1 MSKKVLI
8 VGGVAGGASAAARL
22 RRLDEDARIIIFERG
37 SHISFA
43 NCGLP
48 YYVGDTIKDRAAL
61 VVQTPERMKAMF
73 NIETRLYH
81 EVTGVNPA
89 KKIIEVKD
97 LTSGTLYVEE
107 YDYLILSPGATPLR
121 PPIRGIDSQGIFTLR
136 TIPDTDAIKNYL
148 ADKASKHVVIVG
160 GGYIGLEMAENFQA
174 LGLNVSVIEKAN
186 QLIGTMDYDMAA
198 LVQGHLLAKGVHLYL
213 SDGVTEFRRNNYGL
227 EVMLESGKTID
238 CQMVLLSIGV
248 KPDTAFLAE
257 SGLALGERGGIKV
270 NRHLQ
275 TSDPHIYAIGDAAE
289 TTNFISGEQT
299 LIPLAGPANKQGR
312 VAANNIAGRTSVYS
326 GTQATAIAKIFDLAV
341 ATTGQNERSL
351 QQRGVKFYT
360 TVTHAKSNAD
370 YYPGALPMTVKLH
383 YAPDGLLLGAQIVG
397 YSGVD
402 KAMDT
407 FASALRFKRTVY
419 DLQELELAYAPP
431 FSTAKTPV
439 NVAGLVAGNRLDGT
453 MNVALWSEID
463 TLDASATVI
472 LDVGEKEERELGFI
486 AGSVHIPLGQLR
498 DRLNELDKGK
508 EIIVYC
514 QIGLRAYLA
523 ARLLNQKGFK
533 ARVVSGGYRHYKTVK
548 QSEEDLQKQNY
559 RFGDE
564 EMAFQ
569 DLTKEDIYSTE
580 SSSPVPARRAG
591 ETVFLNACGLSCPGP
606 IVEVNKK
613 MSQLQSGDIL
623 EVLASDPGF
632 ANDIKAWCA
641 KTGHKLLS
649 TGKEGLYFKAEIA
662 KGAPGRTA
670 LGTAAQ
676 LPQNKTIIVFSGD
689 LDKAIASFI
698 IATGAAAMGRK
709 VTMFFTF
716 WGLNILRKPAG
727 KAPQKD
733 LLARM
738 FGMMMPRGSKKL
750 GLSRMNMLG
759 MGSRMIR
766 MVMNM
771 KNVDSLEGL
780 IEQAKN
786 NGVVLMAC
794 QMSMDVMGIKHE
806 ELIDGVEVG
815 GVATYLGEA
824 EDANVNLFI

>member
-1 MSKKVLI
+1 MSRKVLI

-22 RRLDEDARIIIFERG
+22 RRLDEEAEIIIFERG
-37 SHISFA
+37 GHISFA

-48 YYVGDTIKDRAAL
+48 YYIGETIAERSAL
-61 VVQTPERMKAMF
+61 ILQTPEKMKALL
-73 NIETRLYH
+73 NINARLHH

-89 KKIIEVKD
+89 QKTITVKNLSD
-97 LTSGTLYVEE
+97 GTSYEE
-107 YDYLILSPGATPLR
+107 TYDYLVLSPGAKPLR
-121 PPIRGIDSQGIFTLR
+121 PPIPGIDSPGIFALR
-136 TIPDTDAIKNYL
+136 TIPDTDAIKEYL
-148 ADKASKHVVIVG
+148 TNKAPKSIVIVG
-160 GGYIGLEMAENFQA
+160 GGYIGLEMAENLHA
-174 LGLNVSVIEKAN
+174 AGLNVSVVEKME

-213 SDGVTEFRRNNYGL
+213 NDGVTQFRQSEGDI
-227 EVMLESGKTID
+227 EVLLESGKKVS

-248 KPDTAFLAE
+248 RPDVAFLE
-257 SGLALGERGGIKV
+257 GSGLALGERGGLRV
-270 NRHLQ
+270 NSRLQ
-275 TSDPHIYAIGDAAE
+275 TSDPSIYAIGDATE
-289 TTNFISGEQT
+289 VTDFVSGEHA

-312 VAANNIAGRTSVYS
+312 IVANNIAGRAALYQ
-326 GTQATAIAKIFDLAV
+326 GTQGTAIAKIFDLAI
-341 ATTGQNERSL
+341 ATTGQNEKSL
-351 QQRGVKFYT
+351 KRRGVSFLS

-370 YYPGALPMTVKLH
+370 YYPGALPMTIKLH
-383 YAPDGLLLGAQIVG
+383 YTPDGLLLGAQIVG

-407 FASALRFKRTVY
+407 LATALRFKRTVY

-431 FSTAKTPV
+431 FSSAKTPV

-453 MNVALWSEID
+453 MEVAFWHEID
-463 TLDASATVI
+463 SLGTETTI
-472 LDVGEKEERELGFI
+472 LDVGEKEERELGHL
-486 AGSVHIPLGQLR
+486 AGSVHIPLGELR
-498 DRLNELDKGK
+498 ARINELDKDK
-508 EIIVYC
+508 EVVVCC
-514 QIGLRAYLA
+514 QVGRRAYLA
-523 ARLLNQKGFK
+523 ARVLSQKGFK
-533 ARVVSGGYRHYKTVK
+533 AKVLTGGYTHYNTIK
-548 QSEEDLQKQNY
+548 QALENLKKQDY
-559 RFGDE
+559 RFGEDK
-564 EMAFQ
+564 MSFQ
-569 DLTKEDIYSTE
+569 DLIKQDIYSSE
-580 SSSPVPARRAG
+580 NSGQPALKFAG
-591 ETVFLNACGLSCPGP
+591 ETIRLNACGLSCPGP
-606 IVEVNKK
+606 VVEVYKK
-613 MSQLQSGDIL
+613 MAQLKCGDVL

-632 ANDIKAWCA
+632 VNDIRAWCG
-641 KTGHKLLS
+641 KTGHTLLS
-649 TGKEGLYFKAEIA
+649 AGKEGSSFKAMIA
-662 KGAPGRTA
+662 KGSDIPNAPGA
-670 LGTAAQ
+670 QAQ

-716 WGLNILRKPAG
+716 WGLNVLRKPKG
-727 KAPQKD
+727 KSPQKD

-738 FGMMMPRGSKKL
+738 FGMMMPRGSQKI

-759 MGSRMIR
+759 IGPRMIR

-806 ELIDGVEVG
+806 ELMDGVEIG

>member
-1 MSKKVLI
+1 MSGRVLI

-22 RRLDEDARIIIFERG
+22 RRLDEDAEIIIFEKG
-37 SHISFA
+37 GYISFA

-48 YYVGDTIKDRAAL
+48 YYIGETIREKSAL
-61 VVQTPERMKAMF
+61 IVQTPERMRSMF
-73 NIETRLYH
+73 NIEVRLYH

-89 KKIIEVKD
+89 QKTIAVKD
-97 LTSGTLYVEE
+97 LSNGTAYEMT
-107 YDYLILSPGATPLR
+107 YDRLILSPGAKPLR
-121 PPIRGIDSQGIFTLR
+121 PPIPGIDSPGIFTLR
-136 TIPDTDAIKNYL
+136 TIPDTDAIKGYL
-148 ADKASKHVVIVG
+148 SKQAVKSAVIVG
-160 GGYIGLEMAENFQA
+160 GGYIGLEMAENLHA
-174 LGLNVSVIEKAN
+174 LGLKVSVVEKMG

-198 LVQGHLLAKGVHLYL
+198 LVQGHLLAQGVHLYL
-213 SDGVTEFRRNNYGL
+213 SDGVTEFRQNNSGL
-227 EVMLESGKTID
+227 EVILESGKTID

-248 KPDTAFLAE
+248 RPDTAFLAG

-270 NRHLQ
+270 NMRLQ

-289 TTNFISGEQT
+289 TTDFVSGEQA

-312 VAANNIAGRTSVYS
+312 IVANNIAGRASVYN
-326 GTQATAIAKIFDLAV
+326 GTQGTAIAKIFDLAV
-341 ATTGQNERSL
+341 ATTGQNEKTL
-351 QQRGVKFYT
+351 QLRDVKFYT

-383 YAPDGLLLGAQIVG
+383 YTPDGLLLGAQIVG

-407 FASALRFKRTVY
+407 LASALRFKRTVY

-453 MNVALWSEID
+453 MDVALWSEID
-463 TLDASATVI
+463 ALNASATI
-472 LDVGEKEERELGFI
+472 LDVGEKGERELGSI

-498 DRLNELDKGK
+498 ARINELDKGK
-508 EIIVYC
+508 EVVVYC

-523 ARLLNQKGFK
+523 ARLLSQKGFR
-533 ARVVSGGYRHYKTVK
+533 ARVLSGGFRHYKAVK
-548 QSEEDLQKQNY
+548 QSEDDLQKQNY

-564 EMAFQ
+564 EMSFQ
-569 DLTKEDIYSTE
+569 DLTKEDIYSSE
-580 SSSPVPARRAG
+580 SSSAVPRQAG
-591 ETVFLNACGLSCPGP
+591 DTVLLNACGLSCPGP

-613 MSQLQSGDIL
+613 MSQLKSGDVL

-641 KTGHKLLS
+641 KTGHTLLS
-649 TGKEGLYFKAEIA
+649 TGKEGLFFKARIA
-662 KGAPGRTA
+662 KGLPSQVAS
-670 LGTAAQ
+670 GTAVP

-698 IATGAAAMGRK
+698 IANGAAAMGRK

-738 FGMMMPRGSKKL
+738 FGMMMPRGSRKL

-759 MGSRMIR
+759 MGPKMIR
-766 MVMNM
+766 MVMGM
-771 KNVDSLEGL
+771 KNVDSLENL
-780 IEQAKN
+780 IQMAKD

-806 ELIDGVEVG
+806 ELIEGVEIG

-824 EDANVNLFI
+824 EDSNINLFI